1 MNQVVTGV
9 CTIGAD
15 SSIKIETNVKT
26 KKKNNSKKVTF
37 SREPPSVISYD
48 PEEEDEEISNHN
60 AMKTETN
67 TATTVSC
74 KKCKEKKRIDIRLS
88 MTLGMGEK
96 EKVKKSLFDVVFKWF
111 SKFL

>member
-15 SSIKIETNVKT
+15 SSIKIETNVRT
-26 KKKNNSKKVTF
+26 KKKNNFKKVTF
-37 SREPPSVISYD
+37 SRELPTVISYD
-48 PEEEDEEISNHN
+48 PEEDEEISNHN
-60 AMKTETN
+60 ATKTETN
-67 TATTVSC
+67 PATTVSC
-74 KKCKEKKRIDIRLS
+74 KKCKEKKRINIRLS

-111 SKFL
+111 SKIL